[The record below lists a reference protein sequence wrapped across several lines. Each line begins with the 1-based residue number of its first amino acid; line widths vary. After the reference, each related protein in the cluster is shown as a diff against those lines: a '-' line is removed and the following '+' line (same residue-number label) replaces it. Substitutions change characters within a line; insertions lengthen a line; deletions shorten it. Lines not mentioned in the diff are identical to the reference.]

1 MAQTADRLY
10 EQVLVLRCQT
20 GDDGAFA
27 ELVGHYDQRLT
38 YYVRRLAGAQR
49 DPEDI
54 LQDVWLT
61 VYRKLPQLRDP
72 RALAVWLY
80 RIARTTTLAALRGGR
95 NWAELPEEPAG
106 PDESS
111 AEPVLSAEDAAQIQA
126 ALDRLRPEHREVL
139 SLRFIEDMS
148 YEQIAAVV
156 GCPLGTVRSR
166 LHHAKEALQRELG
179 G

>member
-1 MAQTADRLY
+1 MAQTADQLY

-27 ELVGHYDQRLT
+27 ELVGRYDQRLT
-38 YYVRRLAGAQR
+38 YYVRRLAGPRR

-80 RIARTTTLAALRGGR
+80 RIARTTTLAALRVGR
-95 NWAELPEEPAG
+95 NWAELPQESVA
-106 PDESS
+106 PDKNGV
-111 AEPVLSAEDAAQIQA
+111 EPVLSAEDAARIQA

-139 SLRFIEDMS
+139 ALRFIEDMS